1 MGASPPPDAVMR
13 RSMKGNMLINFTP
26 RLPQYCCG
34 LLSYCRGG
42 TIRFSFKVRFQPRR
56 SPVIASVGL
65 LERRIIN
72 CNTAGPL
79 GSLRGRDGFQRP
91 PCLTHSVPA
100 CVLRKRT
107 TATKR
112 PEDAL
117 DDVGLA
123 NFPLHQVSLLT
134 KYV

>member
-1 MGASPPPDAVMR
+1 M
-13 RSMKGNMLINFTP
+13 
-26 RLPQYCCG
+26 
-34 LLSYCRGG
+34 
-42 TIRFSFKVRFQPRR
+42 
-56 SPVIASVGL
+56 IASVGL

-79 GSLRGRDGFQRP
+79 GSLQGRDGFQRP

-112 PEDAL
+112 TEDAL

-134 KYV
+134 KYVLLRDWRNISTKGRTQMRALHVKLKNQSSCVGVTFLLYSSKDKEQATE